1 MSVSVRFADEDLW
14 LTQNQLAE
22 IYCTTKQNFSQHIDN
37 ILKDGELEQNR
48 TVKEFLTV
56 RQDGKRQVYYYPF
69 LSLFYHSLSSH
80 PFPFSFLIPFP
91 SISLPLEGVGEVF
104 FSLFIDLCQQ
114 SGNFS

>member
-56 RQDGKRQVYYYPF
+56 RQEGKRQVYSYPF
-69 LSLFYHSLSSH
+69 LSLFYHSFSSHLTRSHSSSLSH
-80 PFPFSFLIPFP
+80 PFLS
-91 SISLPLEGVGEVF
+91 PLRELERAF
-104 FSLFIDLCQQ
+104 FSLFIDLCQ
-114 SGNFS
+114 